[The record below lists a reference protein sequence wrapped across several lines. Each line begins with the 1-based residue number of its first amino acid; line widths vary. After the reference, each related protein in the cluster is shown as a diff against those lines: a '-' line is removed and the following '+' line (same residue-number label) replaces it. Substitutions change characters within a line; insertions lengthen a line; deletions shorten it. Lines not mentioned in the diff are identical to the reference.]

1 MNLPEPKYSLS
12 HVRGP
17 IILSYMQTCAGI
29 LRTFRR
35 YAQCALHHICIMLS
49 KDQSRKSQRVQN
61 DIPPAPSRSST
72 DSRLRRGLLALE
84 RIAETIRILVKRLL
98 DAHVGQTTTMQERP
112 HVLARQG
119 PKKL

>member
-1 MNLPEPKYSLS
+1 MCPAP
-12 HVRGP
+12 
-17 IILSYMQTCAGI
+17 YMY
-29 LRTFRR
+29 
-35 YAQCALHHICIMLS
+35 YAFQ
-49 KDQSRKSQRVQN
+49 DQSRKSQRVQN

-84 RIAETIRILVKRLL
+84 RIAETIRVLVKRLL
-98 DAHVGQTTTMQERP
+98 NAHTGQTTTMRERP